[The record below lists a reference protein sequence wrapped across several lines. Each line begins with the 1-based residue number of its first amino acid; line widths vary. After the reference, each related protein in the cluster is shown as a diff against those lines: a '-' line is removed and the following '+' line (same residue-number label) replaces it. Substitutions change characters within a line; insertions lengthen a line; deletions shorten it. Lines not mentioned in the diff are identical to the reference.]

1 MNQLLRN
8 TLLLAA
14 GLFLSSAAA
23 HAAVYHVSIDTST
36 LTATGNGPFS
46 LDFQFNGGDTPGN
59 NTALISNF
67 DFGGGSATGSA
78 NLTGSV
84 TGSLLTSVSFTN
96 TSAFSEFYQTFTAG
110 GVLQFDVTLTQ
121 NLDGITPDSFSVAI
135 LDGNLNNIDTNSAF
149 GSLVQIDINT
159 TGTLNVNTASGTGVY
174 SGVTTTVPEPSST
187 MLVGLLAG
195 GMLLRRRRR
204 N

>member
-14 GLFLSSAAA
+14 GLFLSASAAN
-23 HAAVYHVSIDTST
+23 AAVYHVSIDTST

-78 NLTGSV
+78 TLSGSV

-96 TSAFSEFYQTFTAG
+96 TTAFSEFYQTFTAG
-110 GVLQFDVTLTQ
+110 GVLQFDVSLTQ

-135 LDGNLNNIDTNSAF
+135 LDGNLNNIDTTSTF
-149 GSLVQIDINT
+149 GSLVQVDINT
-159 TGTLNVNTASGTGVY
+159 AGNLNFNTSNGTGVY
-174 SGVTTTVPEPSST
+174 SGVTTAAVPEPSST

-195 GMLLRRRRR
+195 GFLIRRRR